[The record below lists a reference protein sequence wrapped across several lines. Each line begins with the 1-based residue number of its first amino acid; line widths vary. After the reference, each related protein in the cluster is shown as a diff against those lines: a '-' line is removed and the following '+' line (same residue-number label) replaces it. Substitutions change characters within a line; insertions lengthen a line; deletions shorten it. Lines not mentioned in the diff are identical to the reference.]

1 MKTPTV
7 LFALLILFCLALTF
21 DANSSLASSQS
32 AKLQPNTLCTKDER
46 VIFACALNRPSK
58 VVSVCASKD
67 LTRERGYLQY
77 RFGVPTNVELE
88 FPKERTGTQGK
99 FEYSHYFRAQVDL
112 TEINFKI
119 EGVEYS
125 VVDDY
130 NGEEKPPQT
139 SQGVTINWP
148 GTDKKEVRY
157 TCRTKPKTD
166 YSDLQAVLSPAQQ

>member
-1 MKTPTV
+1 MKIPTV

-21 DANSSLASSQS
+21 DANSSFASSQN

-99 FEYSHYFRAQVDL
+99 FDYSHYFRAQVDL

-166 YSDLQAVLSPAQQ
+166 YLDLQAVLSPEQQ